1 MQKDIIKEILGG
13 SDSKAKLNL
22 FSFDSTND
30 TESIYRKYVL
40 FSRSQ
45 FGRYFQTKSAPF
57 HKEMI
62 FNEIKSYIH
71 KENYMNIAFRGSS
84 KTTGKKLFIVFALLN
99 DIEHRR
105 KYFKI
110 MTRDLKNAKQIVT
123 DVFNLILEVQHIYGN
138 QFEEETDK
146 KTEKTMASFTMTTGV
161 KFTAGTVGQTQ
172 RGHIQDAY
180 RPDWIWFDDIED
192 SESIT
197 SDVITTGIIAK
208 VDEAIQGL
216 AFDGN
221 WTCTANYISDIGVI
235 ENLKKKASIVQI
247 TPIMDESENPTW
259 ERYTLEKIQELK
271 DNAENWFG
279 DYKCDPI
286 TGARREFKKEMF
298 QYITLQAL
306 KQLDTLCYITIDPAV
321 SKKDSADFTGFT
333 INWVSSE
340 NKWYLKSWKEK
351 IDTAELFSKLFELY
365 DLYKPEKIG
374 IEETTF
380 TQALE
385 PFLKDEMRK
394 RNKYIPIVPLKH
406 GGVNKEKRI
415 RGLLP
420 RYEAGS
426 IFHIVNECD
435 DLEQEMLRFPNS
447 KHDDTIDSCQY
458 QQQIAESPHKVGYV
472 DDPSL
477 LPDAEDDLYSEIG
490 L

>member
-1 MQKDIIKEILGG
+1 MKKDIIKEILGG

-57 HKEMI
+57 HKTMI
-62 FNEIKSYIH
+62 INEIKSYMNS
-71 KENYMNIAFRGSS
+71 ENYINIAFRGSS
-84 KTTGKKLFIVFALLN
+84 KTTGKKLFVVFVLLN

-105 KYFKI
+105 MYLKI

-123 DVFNLILEVQHIYGN
+123 DVFNLILEVQPIYGN
-138 QFEEETDK
+138 LFQQETDK
-146 KTEKTMASFTMTTGV
+146 KTEKTMSSFTMTTGV

-180 RPDWIWFDDIED
+180 RPDWIWFDDVED
-192 SESIT
+192 SDSIE
-197 SDVITTGIIAK
+197 SDVITAGIITK

-235 ENLKKKASIVQI
+235 ENLRKKASIEQI
-247 TPIMDESENPTW
+247 TPIMDESGVPTW
-259 ERYTLEKIQELK
+259 ERYTPEKIQELK
-271 DNAENWFG
+271 DNAEDWFG
-279 DYKCDPI
+279 DYMCDPI
-286 TGARREFKKEMF
+286 TGARREFKQEMF
-298 QYITLQAL
+298 QYVTIQEV

-321 SKKDSADFTGFT
+321 SKKESADFTGFT
-333 INWVSSE
+333 VNWVSSE
-340 NKWYLKSWKEK
+340 NKWYFKSWKEK
-351 IDTAELFSKLFELY
+351 INSAELFNKLFELY
-365 DLYKPEKIG
+365 SLYSPEKIG
-374 IEETTF
+374 IEETAF

-385 PFLKDEMRK
+385 PFLNDEMRK
-394 RNKYIPIVPLKH
+394 RNKYLPIVPLKH
-406 GGVNKEKRI
+406 GGTNKEKRI

-420 RYEAGS
+420 RYQSGS
-426 IFHIVNECD
+426 IFHIVDECE
-435 DLEQEMLRFPNS
+435 DLEQEQLRFPNS
-447 KHDDTIDSCQY
+447 KHDDTMDSAAY
-458 QQQIAESPHKVGYV
+458 QQQIAESPQSVGYV

-477 LPDAEDDLYSEIG
+477 LPDMEDLLYSEIG